1 MKGVVPLLIAILVIG
16 LGVSSCADSNRVSN
30 RVSESEKLEKIAQD
44 KQDLVNQNEQL
55 RKKVEEEKALR
66 EEQGTSN
73 NSVPKV
79 KSSGNVIAKKLGTSG
94 GVMNLPPNYKLVLVT
109 WKQDSMWVLYRPM
122 RKDEVPEEYIYQ
134 EDSTFGIMEGT
145 IKIKESRE

>member
-1 MKGVVPLLIAILVIG
+1 MKGVVSLLIAILVIG
-16 LGVSSCADSNRVSN
+16 LGVSSCADSNRVS
-30 RVSESEKLEKIAQD
+30 ESEKMEKIAQD
-44 KQDLVNQNEQL
+44 KQEIVNQNEQL

-79 KSSGNVIAKKLGTSG
+79 KSSGNVIAKKLGTN
-94 GVMNLPPNYKLVLVT
+94 GVMNLPPNHKLVLVT
-109 WKQDSMWVLYRPM
+109 WKEDSMWVLYRPM

-134 EDSTFGIMEGT
+134 EDSRFGVIEGT
-145 IKIKESRE
+145 VKIKESRE

>member
-1 MKGVVPLLIAILVIG
+1 MKFLSVLAIATLFGLIF
-16 LGVSSCADSNRVSN
+16 SSCAPSSS
-30 RVSESEKLEKIAQD
+30 VSESDKMEKIAQD
-44 KQDLVNQNEQL
+44 KQSLLKGSTQL
-55 RKKVEEEKALR
+55 ADNAGKEKALR
-66 EEQGTSN
+66 EEQGTSNN

-134 EDSTFGIMEGT
+134 EDSTYGIIEGT
-145 IKIKESRE
+145 IRIKESRE

>member
-1 MKGVVPLLIAILVIG
+1 MKFLDVIIIATLFGLIF
-16 LGVSSCADSNRVSN
+16 SSCAPSSRS
-30 RVSESEKLEKIAQD
+30 VSESDKMEKIAQD
-44 KQDLVNQNEQL
+44 KQALLKDSTQL
-55 RKKVEEEKALR
+55 ADNAGKEKALR
-66 EEQGTSN
+66 EEQGTSNN

-134 EDSTFGIMEGT
+134 EDSTYGIIEGT
-145 IKIKESRE
+145 IRIKESRE

>member
-1 MKGVVPLLIAILVIG
+1 MKGVVSLLIAILVIG
-16 LGVSSCADSNRVSN
+16 LGVSGCADSN
-30 RVSESEKLEKIAQD
+30 RVSESEKMEKIAQD
-44 KQDLVNQNEQL
+44 KQDLVNQYEQL

-66 EEQGTSN
+66 SPDYSGEPKN
-73 NSVPKV
+73 VPKV

-94 GVMNLPPNYKLVLVT
+94 GVMNLPPNYKLVLIT

-122 RKDEVPEEYIYQ
+122 REDEVPEEYIYQ

-145 IKIKESRE
+145 IRIKESRE

>member
-1 MKGVVPLLIAILVIG
+1 MKGVVSLLIAILVIG
-16 LGVSSCADSNRVSN
+16 LGVSSCADSNRVS
-30 RVSESEKLEKIAQD
+30 ESEKMEKIAQD
-44 KQDLVNQNEQL
+44 KQEIVNQNEQL

-79 KSSGNVIAKKLGTSG
+79 KSSGNVIAKKLGTSD
-94 GVMNLPPNYKLVLVT
+94 GVMNLPPNYKLVLIT

-122 RKDEVPEEYIYQ
+122 REDEVPEEYIYQ

-145 IKIKESRE
+145 IRIKESRE

>member
-1 MKGVVPLLIAILVIG
+1 MKFLSVLAIATLFGLIF
-16 LGVSSCADSNRVSN
+16 SSCAPSSRS
-30 RVSESEKLEKIAQD
+30 VSESDKMEKIAQD
-44 KQDLVNQNEQL
+44 KQALLKDSTQL
-55 RKKVEEEKALR
+55 ADNAGKEKALR

-79 KSSGNVIAKKLGTSG
+79 KSSGNVISKKLGTSG
-94 GVMNLPPNYKLVLVT
+94 GVMNLPPNYKLVLLT

-134 EDSTFGIMEGT
+134 EDSTYGIIEGT
-145 IKIKESRE
+145 IRIKESRE

>member
-1 MKGVVPLLIAILVIG
+1 MKSVVSLLIAILVIG
-16 LGVSSCADSNRVSN
+16 LGVSSCADSNRVS
-30 RVSESEKLEKIAQD
+30 ESEKMEKIAQD
-44 KQDLVNQNEQL
+44 KQEIVNQNEQL

-79 KSSGNVIAKKLGTSG
+79 KSSGNVIAKKLGTSD
-94 GVMNLPPNYKLVLVT
+94 GVMNLPPNYKLVLIT

-122 RKDEVPEEYIYQ
+122 REDEVPEEYIYQ

-145 IKIKESRE
+145 IRIKESRE

>member
-1 MKGVVPLLIAILVIG
+1 MKFLSVLAVAILFG
-16 LGVSSCADSNRVSN
+16 LIFSSCAPSSRS
-30 RVSESEKLEKIAQD
+30 VSESDKMEKIAQD
-44 KQDLVNQNEQL
+44 KQALLKGSTQL
-55 RKKVEEEKALR
+55 ADNAGKEKALR
-66 EEQGTSN
+66 EEQGTSNN

-134 EDSTFGIMEGT
+134 EDSTYGIIEGT
-145 IKIKESRE
+145 IRIKESRE

>member
-1 MKGVVPLLIAILVIG
+1 MKFLDVIIIATLFGLIF
-16 LGVSSCADSNRVSN
+16 SSCAPSSH
-30 RVSESEKLEKIAQD
+30 VSESEKLEKIAQD
-44 KQDLVNQNEQL
+44 KQALANGSTQL
-55 RKKVEEEKALR
+55 ADNAGKEKALR
-66 EEQGTSN
+66 EEQGTSNN

-134 EDSTFGIMEGT
+134 EDSTYGIIEGT
-145 IKIKESRE
+145 IRIKESRE

>member
-1 MKGVVPLLIAILVIG
+1 MKGVVSLLIAILVIG
-16 LGVSSCADSNRVSN
+16 LGVSSCADSNRVS
-30 RVSESEKLEKIAQD
+30 ESEKMEKIAQD
-44 KQDLVNQNEQL
+44 KQEIVNQNEQL

-79 KSSGNVIAKKLGTSG
+79 KSSGNVIAKKLGTNG
-94 GVMNLPPNYKLVLVT
+94 GVMNLPPNHKLVLVT
-109 WKQDSMWVLYRPM
+109 WKKDSMWVLYRPM

-134 EDSTFGIMEGT
+134 EDSTFGIIEGT

>member
-1 MKGVVPLLIAILVIG
+1 MMKF
-16 LGVSSCADSNRVSN
+16 LGVLAIATLFGLIFSSCAPSSS
-30 RVSESEKLEKIAQD
+30 VSESDKMEKIAQD
-44 KQDLVNQNEQL
+44 KQALLKGSTQL
-55 RKKVEEEKALR
+55 ADNAGKEKALR

-73 NSVPKV
+73 NNSNSVPKV

-134 EDSTFGIMEGT
+134 EDSTYGIMEGT
-145 IKIKESRE
+145 IRIKESRE